1 MVTLEDQPLKVS
13 RYRDPTQSGFGVFEH
28 VGGDLALLKPGI
40 GPADQDSI
48 REIKDLAT
56 KIYRST
62 NMRYQQIAKLVMR
75 NKGEEI
81 RRQVQM
87 KFVYQ
92 MPQHVSLVIT
102 KLNVQNGKQQLLFV
116 DGPDHNIEVLDLYSL
131 KKQNSI

>member
-1 MVTLEDQPLKVS
+1 MLTHSMVTLEDQPLKVS

-28 VGGDLALLKPGI
+28 VGGDLALLKPGTSI
-40 GPADQDSI
+40 APADHDSI

-81 RRQVQM
+81 RRQV
-87 KFVYQ
+87 
-92 MPQHVSLVIT
+92 
-102 KLNVQNGKQQLLFV
+102 
-116 DGPDHNIEVLDLYSL
+116 
-131 KKQNSI
+131 